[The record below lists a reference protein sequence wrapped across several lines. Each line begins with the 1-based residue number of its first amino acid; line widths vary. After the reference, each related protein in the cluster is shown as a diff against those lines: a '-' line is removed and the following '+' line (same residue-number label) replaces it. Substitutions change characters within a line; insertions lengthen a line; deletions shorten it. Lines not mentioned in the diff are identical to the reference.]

1 MSTLII
7 DGYRHRLTRPE
18 RLKNVRAN
26 VHILRTR
33 WPTALIQRK
42 RGMLPRQRRH
52 LCMRKVQIKVSVIS
66 THHPTRT
73 LRPEQADLANLG
85 SQRYAHTYTI
95 CLS

>member
-7 DGYRHRLTRPE
+7 DGYRDRLTRPE

-26 VHILRTR
+26 VHIMRAR

-85 SQRYAHTYTI
+85 TQRYAHTYTI

>member
-1 MSTLII
+1 M
-7 DGYRHRLTRPE
+7 TRPE

-42 RGMLPRQRRH
+42 RGMLPRQRRQ

-66 THHPTRT
+66 THHPTIT

-85 SQRYAHTYTI
+85 TQRYAHTYTI